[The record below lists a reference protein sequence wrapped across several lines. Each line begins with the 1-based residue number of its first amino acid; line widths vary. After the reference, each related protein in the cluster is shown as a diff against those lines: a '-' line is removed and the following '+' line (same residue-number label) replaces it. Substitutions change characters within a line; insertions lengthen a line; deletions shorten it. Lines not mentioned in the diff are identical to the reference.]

1 MAVWPV
7 IIVEHKGYKQVMRIK
22 AKTDNFIESSKEKM
36 IEETI
41 ALIGYPSVN
50 GRQEENRA
58 CLRYFLELA
67 EKMGFSTMTTSD
79 YDLGIVEIGEGEE
92 TLGILVHLDVVEI
105 GDPAKW
111 TYGPFDG
118 VSRGGYIWGRG
129 AVDDKGAAVMSLYA
143 MKAVKQLGLPW
154 KRKVWLIVGT
164 SEEGSWTDISHLKE
178 EYPLPDFG
186 FSPDGE
192 FPIFNAEKGY
202 VDVELLFY
210 EDANKGIQ
218 FLKSGDSKNTIPS
231 KAEIIWDDGREL
243 TAQGVA
249 AHSSAPELGD
259 NAIIKLCNYLGEE
272 SGVDFVR
279 FVNEYLSG
287 DGFGSKLGLDDGSDH
302 FNGEYV
308 GSTTAV
314 PTVLALEDG
323 GVRLVINVRQR
334 FGTTEADIISAIAAY
349 SESYRF
355 HFEITEYMD
364 AMLINRDLPFLQ
376 VMSQIHEEYGVPV
389 GFEVAP
395 GTSYAKSMDRF
406 VSWGPV
412 FQGEPSCA
420 HVEDERLSIDSM
432 LLATKL
438 YSRFIS
444 RMAVCE

>member
-1 MAVWPV
+1 MIIAVYT
-7 IIVEHKGYKQVMRIK
+7 ERNKKMKIK
-22 AKTDNFIESSKEKM
+22 VKTDAFIEGHKESM
-36 IEETI
+36 VEETI
-41 ALIGYPSVN
+41 ALIGFPSVN
-50 GRQEENRA
+50 GRQDENRA

-67 EKMGFSTMTTSD
+67 EKMGFRTMTTSD
-79 YDLGIVEIGEGEE
+79 YDVGIVEMGQGEE
-92 TLGILVHLDVVEI
+92 TLGILVHLDVVDI
-105 GDPAKW
+105 GDPGKW
-111 TYGPFDG
+111 TNGPFEG
-118 VSRGGYIWGRG
+118 VVRDGYIWGRG

-143 MKAVKQLGLPW
+143 MKAVERLALPW

-164 SEEGSWTDISHLKE
+164 SEEGSWTDIDHFKE
-178 EYPLPDFG
+178 EYLLPDFG

-192 FPIFNAEKGY
+192 FPIYNAEKGY
-202 VDVELLFY
+202 ADVELLFY
-210 EDANKGIQ
+210 ADANKGIG

-231 KAEIIWDDGREL
+231 KAEIIWADGRKL

-259 NAIIKLCNYLGEE
+259 NAIIKLCNDLIDGNKL
-272 SGVDFVR
+272 DFVR
-279 FVNEYLSG
+279 FVNDYLSG

-302 FNGEYV
+302 LDGEYV

-314 PTVLALEDG
+314 PTVLSLEDG

-334 FGTTEADIISAIAAY
+334 FGTTEHDILSAIEIY
-349 SESYRF
+349 SEGYRF
-355 HFEITEYMD
+355 HFEVTEFMD
-364 AMLINRDLPFLQ
+364 AMLVDSDLPFMQ
-376 VMSQIHEEYGVPV
+376 VMSQVHDEYGVPS

-420 HVEDERLSIDSM
+420 HIEDECLSIDSM
-432 LLATKL
+432 VLATKL

-444 RMAVCE
+444 RITVCE